1 MGKEYLKAEQLYLR
15 SITIGRKLFGPT
27 HGGLEYDYRGL
38 IQVYQVTNDINKF
51 LEYTTILEEWK
62 ISRDARAAEQS
73 TEVSSDQASKI
84 SLADLIK
91 TVTHSTSSSSSSSSN
106 NSSGS
111 SSGSSSSSK
120 SNK

>member
-1 MGKEYLKAEQLYLR
+1 M
-15 SITIGRKLFGPT
+15 
-27 HGGLEYDYRGL
+27 
-38 IQVYQVTNDINKF
+38 TNDINKF

-91 TVTHSTSSSSSSSSN
+91 TVTHSTSSSSSCN